1 MLVTSSIQEELAADH
16 DGSKDASSEDEDWST
31 EEEEE

>member
-1 MLVTSSIQEELAADH
+1 MLVTSIQEELAADH